1 MGTGRKSLHRTTSVD
16 PNIINVISCNNNDNN
31 CNCVEQK
38 KKEEEEKFPPTIN
51 KKVGVFE
58 GNMMM
63 GLVVLSGTEIMK
75 TLRSRN

>member
-1 MGTGRKSLHRTTSVD
+1 MGGSLFHRTTSID
-16 PNIINVISCNNNDNN
+16 PNIINVIPCNNNDNK
-31 CNCVEQK
+31 CNCVEAK
-38 KKEEEEKFPPTIN
+38 KKRQEEKFPPTIN

-63 GLVVLSGTEIMK
+63 GLVVLSGTRIMK

>member
-1 MGTGRKSLHRTTSVD
+1 M
-16 PNIINVISCNNNDNN
+16 IINVI
-31 CNCVEQK
+31 VLRQK
-38 KKEEEEKFPPTIN
+38 KKRQEETFPPTIN

-63 GLVVLSGTEIMK
+63 GLVVLSGTGIMK

>member
-1 MGTGRKSLHRTTSVD
+1 MGGSLFHRTTSID
-16 PNIINVISCNNNDNN
+16 PNIINVIPCNNNDNK
-31 CNCVEQK
+31 CNCVEAK
-38 KKEEEEKFPPTIN
+38 KKKRQEEKFPPTIN

-63 GLVVLSGTEIMK
+63 GLVVLSGTRIMK

>member
-1 MGTGRKSLHRTTSVD
+1 MLFRVIIM
-16 PNIINVISCNNNDNN
+16 IINVI
-31 CNCVEQK
+31 VLRQK
-38 KKEEEEKFPPTIN
+38 KRQEETFPPTIN

-63 GLVVLSGTEIMK
+63 GLVVLSGTGIMK